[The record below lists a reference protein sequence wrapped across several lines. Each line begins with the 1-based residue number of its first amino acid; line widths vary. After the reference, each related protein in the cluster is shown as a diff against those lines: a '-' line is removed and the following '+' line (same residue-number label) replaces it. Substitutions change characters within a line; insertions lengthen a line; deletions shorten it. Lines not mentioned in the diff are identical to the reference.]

1 MADRDDFSETGQ
13 QLPDSTLIP
22 SPAQAVDVLNAD
34 VLSDVAMDGSASA
47 NSGENQETDF
57 EEAVAVDST
66 LDIESD
72 DFEDVTARDAAGS
85 SLVVLRAS
93 IAGAFNTEVRELEAR
108 IRECDLSL
116 KQLNQA
122 RQVQLE
128 SSLCPRNTVFEHN
141 RYRFVWTDVA
151 TGEQHESLTTESCQ
165 SGLCELGKDAENSLW
180 LQKTTSWNRYADA
193 NERLKQLVIERDD
206 RLAKIHELNAQIAGL
221 VASVTL
227 VLDDVKDR
235 SASLELLDPSVLSLP
250 AIEEPMT
257 VTASDPRTSE
267 ERARQKKKLLE
278 AIEAG
283 TYDSELQRPEG
294 GMDDFRTVLPDEFH
308 NDPDVWN
315 AIVRLH
321 PEQMQYLPKENLDD
335 PNFALRL
342 LENRGAAAE
351 RALAQL
357 PDSVRGDAVFIM
369 QLIETNWR
377 AARDAC

>member
-1 MADRDDFSETGQ
+1 M
-13 QLPDSTLIP
+13 
-22 SPAQAVDVLNAD
+22 
-34 VLSDVAMDGSASA
+34 
-47 NSGENQETDF
+47 
-57 EEAVAVDST
+57 
-66 LDIESD
+66 
-72 DFEDVTARDAAGS
+72 
-85 SLVVLRAS
+85 
-93 IAGAFNTEVRELEAR
+93 
-108 IRECDLSL
+108 
-116 KQLNQA
+116 
-122 RQVQLE
+122 
-128 SSLCPRNTVFEHN
+128 
-141 RYRFVWTDVA
+141 
-151 TGEQHESLTTESCQ
+151 
-165 SGLCELGKDAENSLW
+165 
-180 LQKTTSWNRYADA
+180 
-193 NERLKQLVIERDD
+193 IERDD
-206 RLAKIHELNAQIAGL
+206 RLAKIHELDAQIAGL
-221 VASVTL
+221 VASGTL

-351 RALAQL
+351 RALA
-357 PDSVRGDAVFIM
+357 
-369 QLIETNWR
+369 
-377 AARDAC
+377 